1 MAREY
6 IKRYEKEI
14 RPRIKLYKFEN
25 LPEDVQEKVINDE
38 IQFREDILLEELQ
51 DFGEDVLSEYLV
63 NKGINLNSQVKLE
76 TWDIYERELTFS
88 FDGTYK
94 KYNINYKD
102 GNINSYSDYEMNDLP
117 DKIYDKISEIIDEA
131 KEETL
136 ASIKSYYE
144 NYTDSDNVKKDL
156 IEEGHLYTIKG
167 EFKE

>member
-25 LPEDVQEKVINDE
+25 LPEDVQEKIINDE
-38 IQFREDILLEELQ
+38 IEFKEDIITDDLQ
-51 DFGEDVLSEYLV
+51 EFGKDILSEYLV
-63 NKGINLNSQVKLE
+63 KNGIKLNEIKLE
-76 TWDIYERELTFS
+76 GWDIYSRELNFS

-94 KYNINYKD
+94 KYDINYK
-102 GNINSYSDYEMNDLP
+102 NNSINSYSDYEMINLP

-136 ASIKSYYE
+136 ASMKSYYE
-144 NYTDSDNVKKDL
+144 NSTDPDYVKKDL

-167 EFKE
+167 EYKE

>member
-38 IQFREDILLEELQ
+38 IKFKEDIIIEDLQ
-51 DFGEDVLSEYLV
+51 E
-63 NKGINLNSQVKLE
+63 
-76 TWDIYERELTFS
+76 
-88 FDGTYK
+88 
-94 KYNINYKD
+94 
-102 GNINSYSDYEMNDLP
+102 YSDYQMIDLP

-136 ASIKSYYE
+136 ASMKSYYE
-144 NYTDSDNVKKDL
+144 NSTDPDYVKKDL